1 MASVRQILSRL
12 RAITNICRI
21 TRTMEMMSTAKYKA
35 YRERLSDT
43 VDFYDAL
50 AQAAF
55 LLISS
60 SEPVNHPLLKENSS
74 DKTAIFA
81 IGSDRGLCGSYNNR
95 ICRLVE
101 GHIRSAKERG
111 KKLDIY
117 ASGARL
123 IHILNSHN
131 IRTSKIHTDIQE
143 MPTDLQLDEIS
154 QFFSSQYMA
163 GLLDYFGVV
172 YMRFFSATSQQAQT
186 LTIMPLTELID
197 DLATRSKV
205 IWPWD
210 YTLEDFFLSPA
221 ADEAIEDLA
230 KMIIRSA
237 VQNCFMEAA
246 LSEHVAR
253 MIAMRS
259 ATENAN
265 DMIRQLK
272 GDYNRARQTHITEEL
287 LDIIGPTGVVHNE

>member
-1 MASVRQILSRL
+1 
-12 RAITNICRI
+12 
-21 TRTMEMMSTAKYKA
+21 MEMMSTAKYKA
-35 YRERLSDT
+35 YREKLSDT

-60 SEPVNHPLLKENSS
+60 PEPLKHPLLEENSS
-74 DKTAIFA
+74 GHTALLS
-81 IGSDRGLCGSYNNR
+81 IGSDRGLCGSFNNR

-111 KKLDIY
+111 KKVDVY
-117 ASGARL
+117 VSGARL
-123 IHILNSHN
+123 IHTLHSHN
-131 IRTSKIHTDIQE
+131 IKPAKAYTDIQE

-154 QFFSSQYMA
+154 QFFSGEYMA
-163 GLLDYFGVV
+163 GRLDFFGII
-172 YMRFFSATSQQAQT
+172 YMRFYSVTSQQAQT
-186 LTIMPLTELID
+186 ITVLPLTELID

-210 YTLEDFFLSPA
+210 YTIDDFFLSPS
-221 ADEAIEDLA
+221 ADSAIEDLA

-237 VQNCFMEAA
+237 IQNCFMETI
-246 LSEHVAR
+246 LSEHIAR

-265 DMIRQLK
+265 DMIKQLK
-272 GDYNRARQTHITEEL
+272 GDYNRARQTQITAEL
-287 LDIIGPTGVVHNE
+287 LDIIGPTGVVHDE

>member
-1 MASVRQILSRL
+1 
-12 RAITNICRI
+12 
-21 TRTMEMMSTAKYKA
+21 MEMMSTAKYKA
-35 YRERLSDT
+35 YREKLSDT
-43 VDFYDAL
+43 VDFYEAL

-60 SEPVNHPLLKENSS
+60 SEPINHPLLKENSS
-74 DKTAIFA
+74 GKTAVLA
-81 IGSDRGLCGSYNNR
+81 IGSDRGLCGSFNNR

-111 KKLDIY
+111 KELDIY

-131 IRTSKIHTDIQE
+131 IRLSKVYTDIKE
-143 MPTDLQLDEIS
+143 MPTDSQLDEIS
-154 QFFSSQYMA
+154 QFFSGQYIA
-163 GLLDYFGVV
+163 GRLDFFGII
-172 YMRFFSATSQQAQT
+172 YMRFHSVTSQQAQT

-197 DLATRSKV
+197 DLATRSKA

-230 KMIIRSA
+230 KMIIRSSI
-237 VQNCFMEAA
+237 QNCFMEAE

-259 ATENAN
+259 ATENAD
-265 DMIRQLK
+265 DMIKQLT
-272 GDYNRARQTHITEEL
+272 GDYNRARQTHITAEL